1 MTITGIDVIEGDFE
15 SELLDSN
22 IIEGVDWKHYDTN
35 LKLEFRKNDSDMRVS
50 IQDALYKILE
60 EDEKFKYIIYDHGS
74 GEMADYITIYETDNE
89 LVVEL
94 YHVKKMGSSSYN
106 NSVGDV
112 YEVSGQAI
120 KSVTWFTTKG
130 KLLEKFTSRHNAGH
144 CIVKKG
150 GNFKTMIKEI
160 KTSGKVLRGCICI
173 VQPGIKKSKAIPARI
188 QEVLAATDSY
198 VKKAGKVNRLRIMGS
213 I

>member
-1 MTITGIDVIEGDFE
+1 
-15 SELLDSN
+15 
-22 IIEGVDWKHYDTN
+22 
-35 LKLEFRKNDSDMRVS
+35 
-50 IQDALYKILE
+50 
-60 EDEKFKYIIYDHGS
+60 
-74 GEMADYITIYETDNE
+74 MADLASTVQN
-89 LVVEL
+89 LM
-94 YHVKKMGSSSYN
+94 K
-106 NSVGDV
+106 
-112 YEVSGQAI
+112 
-120 KSVTWFTTKG
+120 FTQG

-173 VQPGIKKSKAIPARI
+173 VQPGIKKSKAIPDRI